1 VRGRLSSGRAGISL
15 RARALKYL
23 ALREHSR
30 AELERKLAR
39 YAQPDDDIARLL
51 DELEQAGHL
60 SQARFVDS
68 LVRRRQERYGVR
80 RIEHELGE
88 HALAPSL
95 AGAALQALRAGER
108 ERAMAVWARRFKA
121 PPGDLHERARQHR
134 FLAARGFEADTI
146 AWVLKTVGASASSR

>member
-1 VRGRLSSGRAGISL
+1 MRGRQDSARAGISL
-15 RARALKYL
+15 RARALRYL

-39 YAQPDDDIARLL
+39 YAQPEDDVARLL

-60 SQARFVDS
+60 SQARFVES

-80 RIEHELGE
+80 RIEYELGE
-88 HALAPSL
+88 HALAPAL

-108 ERAMAVWARRFKA
+108 DRAMAVWARRFKA

-146 AWVLKTVGASASSR
+146 AWVLKTVAAPGTSR